1 MAKRRSLTAGITKP
15 DPKKEREFVYGKDK
29 AENKNRKPSA
39 EPNVPVSQQPEAAKP
54 RPSGRVPVTTRLRAD
69 IGTDLKR
76 ASLERQLSGTRPHT
90 VQEIIEAALERWLK
104 DNGYLK

>member
-1 MAKRRSLTAGITKP
+1 MVKRRSLTAGITKP

-29 AENKNRKPSA
+29 AEGKKPKPTA
-39 EPNVPVSQQPEAAKP
+39 EANAPASHPPEASKP

-69 IGTDLKR
+69 IGTELKR
-76 ASLERQLSGTRPHT
+76 ASLERQLSGTKPNT
-90 VQEIIEAALERWLK
+90 VQEIIEAALEPWLK